1 MKRFWLRFWHDQRG
15 SVSSASVILVYTLL
29 ALGAVTGLVCLRNQV
44 VQELGDL
51 GVAIDHLDQSF
62 SVDWNGDGTVDA
74 SYSDPGPTLSD
85 PTGAPAGIS
94 LDDLPQMEGGGDASA
109 LSPGAGESL

>member
-1 MKRFWLRFWHDQRG
+1 
-15 SVSSASVILVYTLL
+15 VSSVSVILVYTLL

-62 SVDWNGDGTVDA
+62 SVDWDGDGTIDA
-74 SYSDPGPTLSD
+74 SFSDPGPTLLDTSGS
-85 PTGAPAGIS
+85 PPAGIAI
-94 LDDLPQMEGGGDASA
+94 DDPALTESSGGSKSTIGNQ
-109 LSPGAGESL
+109 PGEEI